1 MGSLRCPPLA
11 RSLSPRLLPSERRIA
26 GRPCRPPSF
35 SGQLPTWSTATFLG
49 ALSCAKD
56 RRLRSLGTSLHCH
69 WRRSIS
75 QRASPAAPATPV
87 PSRSP
92 VHILSACNAYRQETI
107 ILERSAAVH
116 GYSFRAVGL
125 GEPFTGVGMK
135 LILYDK
141 ALTEMVGRQIPPNE
155 PVLLLDAWDTIILGP
170 AEEFAEK
177 LLASNI
183 LSNGVVLCGADRI
196 CAPDYK
202 MAPKMERHFPDIQT
216 PWKYPNSG
224 CMVGTAAAMRA
235 FIHGLVHGTDGGSY
249 TDQDDDQLRVQQFL
263 LGWQE
268 QGIRYPFQLDTDCF
282 IFQNMGEPECGWDFE
297 KADPSGPRIRNLTT
311 GHQPLVAH
319 GCGGHGRWF
328 LADIYRDLDLLEFL
342 KISPDD
348 LTGIPY
354 AGLVPPGDE
363 MKEEYW
369 VDQPPWEFPFQA
381 FEVIRGVALRE
392 EHEAQNRLLE

>member
-1 MGSLRCPPLA
+1 MRCPPLA
-11 RSLSPRLLPSERRIA
+11 RSLSPRLLPSERGIA
-26 GRPCRPPSF
+26 GRPSRPRSF
-35 SGQLPTWSTATFLG
+35 SGQLPTWSTAALLG
-49 ALSCAKD
+49 ALSCVKD
-56 RRLRSLGTSLHCH
+56 RRLRSFCTSLHCQ

-75 QRASPAAPATPV
+75 QRATPV

-183 LSNGVVLCGADRI
+183 LSNGAVLCGADRI

-235 FIHGLVHGTDGGSY
+235 FVHGLVHGTDGGSY

-268 QGIRYPFQLDTDCF
+268 QGIRYPFQLDTECF

-297 KADPSGPRIRNLTT
+297 KGHPQGPRIRNLTT

-328 LADIYRDLDLLEFL
+328 LADIYRDLDLLDFL
-342 KISPDD
+342 EISPDD
-348 LTGIPY
+348 LAGIPY

-363 MKEEYW
+363 MKAEYW

-392 EHEAQNRLLE
+392 EHEAQDQLLEGSK